1 MDRQDEIRDFIK
13 PAAMAGAALALS
25 LGDLPRPRRDPP
37 PASTEPFRGFA
48 QGVDAQPLR
57 YAAYGAAAAVVILL
71 LLLRPRLIRRRPDD
85 DTPAA
90 LRRLQSASLVMLVLG
105 EIPAVAGLALFLVA
119 GQNVDFYRL
128 LFASLLLTFINF
140 PRRAAWEEWLKG

>member
-1 MDRQDEIRDFIK
+1 MDRQDEIRDFIR

-25 LGDLPRPRRDPP
+25 LAIYLALVEILRRVN
-37 PASTEPFRGFA
+37 APFRGFV
-48 QGVDAQPLR
+48 QDVDAQPLR
-57 YAAYGAAAAVVILL
+57 YAAYGTAAAVILVL
-71 LLLRPRLIRRRPDD
+71 LLLRPRLIRRRLDD
-85 DTPAA
+85 DTPSA

-140 PRRAAWEEWLKG
+140 PRRAAWEEWLKV

>member
-1 MDRQDEIRDFIK
+1 
-13 PAAMAGAALALS
+13 MAGAALALS
-25 LGDLPRPRRDPP
+25 LAIYLALVEVLRRVE
-37 PASTEPFRGFA
+37 EPCRGFV
-48 QGVDAQPLR
+48 GDIDARPLR
-57 YAAYGAAAAVVILL
+57 YAAYGTAAVVILLL
-71 LLLRPRLIRRRPDD
+71 LLLRPRLIRRRPAD

-119 GQNVDFYRL
+119 GQNIDFYKL

-140 PRRAAWEEWLKG
+140 PRRVAWEEWLKG

>member
-1 MDRQDEIRDFIK
+1 MERQDEIRDFIR
-13 PAAMAGAALALS
+13 PAAMAGAALVLS
-25 LGDLPRPRRDPP
+25 LAIYLALVEILRRLY
-37 PASTEPFRGFA
+37 EPFRGFV

-57 YAAYGAAAAVVILL
+57 YAAYGAAAAVILLL
-71 LLLRPRLIRRRPDD
+71 LLLRPRLIRRRPAD
-85 DTPAA
+85 DTAAA

-119 GQNVDFYRL
+119 GQNIDFYRL